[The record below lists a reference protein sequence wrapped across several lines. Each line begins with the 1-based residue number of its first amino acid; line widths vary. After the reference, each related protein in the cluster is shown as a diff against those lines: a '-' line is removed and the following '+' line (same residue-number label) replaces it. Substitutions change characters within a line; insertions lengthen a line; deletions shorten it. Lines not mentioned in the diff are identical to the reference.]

1 MRIPIFDK
9 TGTKRYTVPVGDNSS
24 YVWKFETEEYIQVT
38 FTSDRVLQLKKGWYT
53 DIDGLGRFEIV
64 TLPTPTASTKAD
76 GYDYE
81 LRMDRPWYKFKN
93 RTIFMRRGSVLGMES
108 KWDLTD
114 TIQAHAGILT
124 DNLTKLGFTYK
135 GDNYHVV
142 IHDGV
147 DTEKSVLI
155 SYDATDLLSAISQI
169 AEAFETE
176 WWIQEDAIHF
186 GRCEQGDKEIQL
198 TMHSDISRLTRSEDS
213 SSHGTRLYAF
223 GSSRNLNQNYRRKL
237 KNPFTVN
244 GWVNLYDTEVTFK
257 AKKPAGQHFY
267 SETMTLEVQT
277 GAYKGQ
283 RFSFEVISGQ
293 YRDSNGIEVWNQP
306 IFKMQLPVAIGSPGI
321 ANGDKVR
328 FIIGDQTSTQSESSD
343 AEIYQVKRD
352 GGWYFSF
359 KDLELPEK
367 AITARSTI
375 TLADGT
381 GEKKLAYV
389 GMKAKDAEGK
399 TLVNNGRELY
409 KFTDGSQ
416 PKSTTEQ
423 TATLAH
429 LSMMYVNKLYTEPID
444 GQAEVNIKGLK
455 ETTNLMLPIDTP
467 YVDSPD
473 IDDEDEIIEAHE
485 TNEDI
490 YPRCLLEITDITTV
504 NAKETNQDTGE
515 VTYWKAYRFK
525 AKKKQDGTPF
535 EFDETYV
542 IQEDDKPLSVH
553 FQSGKLSGMEFQVKF
568 NPESQDGEKQLFEI
582 TRNDTYSIDL
592 PNEVACPQVGD
603 TLYMFNMDASF
614 IDDELISAA
623 ETELL
628 EWAKKEIVKLC
639 RDSGTYTAT
648 TNPVEWGRR
657 RLGRLTYG
665 QKVNLNAP
673 HLVLTKDGTRSSR
686 IIGWNL
692 TLEDLTQGEYTIGES
707 SAYSRNEN
715 LSNDVQELVYY
726 NGQIKNG
733 NGGVNIQ
740 LYDKLITQL
749 QRKVEALENVMDTKL
764 SKVAEDTARKLITM
778 QGGVKVGDFVSGKF
792 GKGARIDEAGN
803 TEVHSLTVREFIETP
818 EFRFNRI
825 NISIGNDWRAPGGGI
840 IESVTPDTDSEGNEL
855 ATGTL
860 TLKLEDGEIGTI
872 KVDDICQG
880 IYHDGLD
887 LGNNATEY
895 GDDGIGNFKFPGFY
909 TCYFRITEITAPTTK
924 RTARYAL
931 RPKSDNYPKPMHPK
945 AAMHFVAYG
954 NFTDKERQTSR
965 YSTRTYDRYL
975 TGVNSWEFQSSNVAA
990 QFGDLT
996 NLSVFG
1002 LNMTGYSGYMDN
1014 LYFNGTVAK
1023 IANRKRRM
1031 TFDHSMGTLLAK
1043 GEQETE
1049 TVHILDG
1056 YGDDHAGEYTFKVER
1071 DSGDAAADA
1080 VWNAKAEHL
1089 NCGKQFIITWDDL
1102 HIREGGSVSTL
1113 FEVTATDGSESVTNN
1128 FEI

>member
-9 TGTKRYTVPVGDNSS
+9 TGAKRYTVPVGDNSV

-155 SYDATDLLSAISQI
+155 SYDATDLLSAISLI

-223 GSSRNLNQNYRRKL
+223 GSSRNINQNYRRKL

-244 GWVNLYDTEVTFK
+244 GWVNLYGTEVTFECK
-257 AKKPAGQHFY
+257 QPTAQHFY
-267 SETMTLEVQT
+267 SKSMTLEVQT

-283 RFSFEVISGQ
+283 RFAFEVISGQ
-293 YRDSNGIEVWNQP
+293 YQDNNGTEVWNQP
-306 IFKMQLPVAIGSPGI
+306 IFRMQLPVAIGSPGI
-321 ANGDKVR
+321 TNGDKVR

-343 AEIYQVKRD
+343 AELNQVKRD
-352 GGWYFSF
+352 AAWCFSF
-359 KDLELPEK
+359 KDLELPQK
-367 AITARSTI
+367 AVTERSTI

-381 GEKKLAYV
+381 GVKKLAYV
-389 GMKAKDAEGK
+389 GVQAEDAEGTK
-399 TLVNNGRELY
+399 LINEGRELY

-416 PKSTTEQ
+416 PKSTKEQ

-444 GQAEVNIKGLK
+444 GQADVAIQGLK

-473 IDDEDEIIEAHE
+473 IDDDDEIVEIHE

-490 YPRCLLEITDITTV
+490 YPRCLLEITEITTV
-504 NAKETNQDTGE
+504 NAKETNEDTGE

-535 EFDETYV
+535 EFDESYV

-553 FQSGKLSGMEFQVKF
+553 FQSGKLSGMEFEVHF
-568 NPESQDGEKQLFEI
+568 NPEGESGEKQLFEI
-582 TRNDTYSIDL
+582 TRNDTYTIDL

-614 IDDELISAA
+614 IDDALIPAA

-639 RDSGTYTAT
+639 RDSGTYTAS

-764 SKVAEDTARKLITM
+764 SRVAEDTARKQITM
-778 QGGVKVGDFVSGKF
+778 QGGLKVGDFVSGKF

-855 ATGTL
+855 TTGTL

-924 RTARYAL
+924 RTARYSL
-931 RPKSDNYPKPMHPK
+931 RPKSGNYPKPMHPK

-1023 IANRKRRM
+1023 IENRKRRM
-1031 TFDHSMGTLLAK
+1031 TFDHSMGTILAK
-1043 GEQETE
+1043 GEQEIE

-1056 YGDDHAGEYTFKVER
+1056 YGDDHADEYTFKVER
-1071 DSGDAAADA
+1071 DSGDGAADA

-1113 FEVTATDGSESVTNN
+1113 FEVTATDGIESVTNN